1 MIKDVH
7 SKGVDLLF
15 KTPILQ
21 QTAYWSK
28 VKSHF
33 GYSSLAFNFRINHS
47 TLGNEQGE
55 GSDKYLTA
63 DLVVF
68 LRYIDSVHTIAYV
81 PYGPEIEPGEEFQG
95 AVLEELSEQLRA
107 FLPKTCIMIR
117 YDLVWES
124 LWSKD
129 SSFTNEEGMWCG
141 PPSRM
146 VQEQRF
152 NFNTTFGNFRKSIS
166 NNLPSNTII
175 LNLRSDSDTILSG
188 MKPKTRYNI
197 HLSQKRGVN
206 VRSAGLESLG
216 IWYDLYRETAS
227 RNNFFLHS
235 EDYFRV
241 AFTERAH
248 NTQSPADVTLLI
260 AEYDKLPLAA
270 MFLVVTGNRAT
281 YLYGA
286 SSSLHRNLMA
296 PYALQWE
303 AMILAKEKGCVQYD
317 MFGISPDDNP
327 DHPMYGLYTFKK
339 GFGGSLF
346 HSMGCWDYPLNQRMY
361 LLYTASEIGSQGYH
375 LA

>member
-7 SKGVDLLF
+7 SKGIEQLF
-15 KTPILQ
+15 RTPILQ

-33 GYSSLAFNFRINHS
+33 GYDSVAFNFRIKHS
-47 TLGNEQGE
+47 TL
-55 GSDKYLTA
+55 SDDENSDSSEYAIA

-68 LRYIDSVHTIAYV
+68 LRQIDSVHYIAYV

-95 AVLEELSEQLRA
+95 MVLEELSEQLRH

-124 LWSKD
+124 LWSD
-129 SSFTNEEGMWCG
+129 DISGHTGESSWHG
-141 PPSRM
+141 PPSHKI
-146 VQEQRF
+146 QEQRF
-152 NFNTTFGNFRKSIS
+152 NFNTILGNFRKAYS
-166 NNLPSNTII
+166 NNLPSNTI
-175 LNLRSDSDTILSG
+175 LVNLKKESQKILSD

-197 HLSQKRGVN
+197 QLSRKRGVN
-206 VRSAGLESLG
+206 VRAAGLDSLNV
-216 IWYDLYRETAS
+216 WYDLYKETAV

-241 AFTERAH
+241 AFTERAQ

-260 AEYDKLPLAA
+260 AEYDQIPLAA
-270 MFLVVTGNRAT
+270 MFLVITGNRAT

-296 PYALQWE
+296 PYALQWK
-303 AMILAKEKGCVQYD
+303 AMNVAKEKGCIQYD
-317 MFGISPDDNP
+317 MFGISPGDNP
-327 DHPMYGLYTFKK
+327 DHPMYGLYRFKK
-339 GFGGSLF
+339 GFGGSMF
-346 HSMGCWDYPLNQRMY
+346 HTMGCWDYPLDHKMY

>member
-15 KTPILQ
+15 RTPVLQ

-33 GYSSLAFNFRINHS
+33 GYSSMAFNFRINHS
-47 TLGNEQGE
+47 ALGNEPGE
-55 GSDKYLTA
+55 EYAGYTTA

-68 LRYIDSVHTIAYV
+68 LRQIDSVHTIAYV
-81 PYGPEIEPGEEFQG
+81 PYGPEIEPGDEFQG

-129 SSFTNEEGMWCG
+129 SSFTDEEGRWSG
-141 PPSRM
+141 PPSLM
-146 VQEQRF
+146 AQEQRF
-152 NFNTTFGNFRKSIS
+152 NFNTTLGNFRKSRS

-216 IWYDLYRETAS
+216 VWYDLYKETAV
-227 RNNFFLHS
+227 RNNFYLHS

-270 MFLVVTGNRAT
+270 MFLVITGNRAT

-296 PYALQWE
+296 PYSLQWE
-303 AMILAKEKGCVQYD
+303 AMILAKNKGCIQYD

-327 DHPMYGLYTFKK
+327 DHPMYGLYRFKK

-346 HSMGCWDYPLNQRMY
+346 RTMGCWDYPLDQKMY

>member
-7 SKGVDLLF
+7 SKGIEQLF
-15 KTPILQ
+15 KTPVLQ

-33 GYSSLAFNFRINHS
+33 GYDSVAFNFRIKHS
-47 TLGNEQGE
+47 ILGVDGTPDSSE
-55 GSDKYLTA
+55 YAVA

-68 LRYIDSVHTIAYV
+68 LRRIDSLHYIAYV

-95 AVLEELSEQLRA
+95 AVLEELSEQLRH

-124 LWSKD
+124 LWSND
-129 SSFTNEEGMWCG
+129 SDLFNEERTWLG
-141 PPSRM
+141 PPSHRI
-146 VQEQRF
+146 QEQRF
-152 NFNTTFGNFRKSIS
+152 NFNTILGNFRKAYS
-166 NNLPSNTII
+166 NNLPSNTI
-175 LNLRSDSDTILSG
+175 LVNLKRDSQTILSD

-197 HLSQKRGVN
+197 QLSQKRGVY
-206 VRSAGLESLG
+206 VRSAGLESLSV
-216 IWYDLYRETAS
+216 WYDLYKETAL
-227 RNNFFLHS
+227 RNNFYLHS
-235 EDYFRV
+235 EEYFRV

-248 NTQSPADVTLLI
+248 NTQSPAEVTLLI

-270 MFLVVTGNRAT
+270 MFLVISGNRAI

-296 PYALQWE
+296 PYALQWK
-303 AMILAKEKGCVQYD
+303 AISLAKEKGCIQYD
-317 MFGISPDDNP
+317 MFGISPGNNP
-327 DHPMYGLYTFKK
+327 DHPMYGLYRFKK
-339 GFGGSLF
+339 GFGGTLF
-346 HSMGCWDYPLNQRMY
+346 HSMGCWDYPLDQKMY

>member
-15 KTPILQ
+15 RTPVLQ

-33 GYSSLAFNFRINHS
+33 GYSSMAFNFRINH
-47 TLGNEQGE
+47 TALGNDSCEENAG
-55 GSDKYLTA
+55 YTTA

-68 LRYIDSVHTIAYV
+68 LRQIDSVHTVAYV
-81 PYGPEIEPGEEFQG
+81 PYGPEIEPGDEFQG

-107 FLPKTCIMIR
+107 FLPETCIMIR

-129 SSFTNEEGMWCG
+129 SSFTDEEGRWSG
-141 PPSRM
+141 PPSRK

-152 NFNTTFGNFRKSIS
+152 NFNTVLGNFRKSYS

-175 LNLRSDSDTILSG
+175 LNLKSDSDTILSG

-216 IWYDLYRETAS
+216 VWYDLYKETAA
-227 RNNFFLHS
+227 RNNFYLHS

-241 AFTERAH
+241 AFTERAQ

-260 AEYDKLPLAA
+260 AEYDKNPLAA
-270 MFLVVTGNRAT
+270 MFLVITGNRAT

-303 AMILAKEKGCVQYD
+303 AMILAKSKGCIQYD
-317 MFGISPDDNP
+317 MFGISPGDNP
-327 DHPMYGLYTFKK
+327 DHPMYGLYRFKK

-346 HSMGCWDYPLNQRMY
+346 HSMGCWDYPLDQKMY